1 MLRIAGARTITLEKF
16 MRDCTDAAILA
27 AFARKLD
34 EIERTAPMTGGY
46 ERIDPRIV
54 MHSQGS
60 LTYRT
65 IVYHRESEAWY
76 GNSYFDWSIEHI
88 QEAALLRASDT
99 VLDIGCNAGLNA
111 IMFATLVGPSGR
123 VIAFD
128 PYPWNAAATHFNAKL
143 NGLSN
148 IEVRACGIG
157 GRNEIIRLSL
167 SESRTTMTCVVGA
180 TINAPISAL
189 ADLAPLRPNFI
200 KLDCEGA
207 EQEISA
213 TDFGE
218 FADLRSIYMELHG
231 PFIRE
236 RGLNPR
242 DCLDRFHAQNFC
254 IRIGHPRGP
263 TYAPGVKFHEQSSFY
278 MACEGRRSRVQRIP

>member
-1 MLRIAGARTITLEKF
+1 MPE
-16 MRDCTDAAILA
+16 TDASILA
-27 AFARKLD
+27 AFVRRLD

-46 ERIDPRIV
+46 ERIEPRIV
-54 MHSQGS
+54 RHSQGS
-60 LTYRT
+60 LTYRS

-88 QEAALLRASDT
+88 REAALLRAGDT

-111 IMFATLVGPSGR
+111 IMFALMVGPAGR
-123 VIAFD
+123 VIAYD
-128 PYPWNAAATHFNAKL
+128 PYPWNAVATHFNAKL
-143 NGLSN
+143 NGLSG

-157 GRNEIIRLSL
+157 NRNEIIRLSL
-167 SESRTTMTCVVGA
+167 CDSRTATTGAGA
-180 TINAPISAL
+180 TTSAPIIAL
-189 ADLAPLRPNFI
+189 ADLRPLRPNFI

-207 EQEISA
+207 EHEISA

-218 FADLRSIYMELHG
+218 FADLRGIYMELHG

-236 RGLNPR
+236 RGLDPR
-242 DCLDRFHAQNFC
+242 DCLDCFHTHNFC

-263 TYAPGVKFHEQSSFY
+263 VYAPGVMFDEQSPFY
-278 MACEGRRSRVQRIP
+278 MTARRLDQEVPANATGDAHV